1 MARAFVFPGQGTQVV
16 GMGMELAQSFPA
28 ARYIFQEVD
37 EALGQHLT
45 RLMFEGPFDELT
57 LTENAQPALL
67 AVSLAAVKALEEQGG
82 IAISTTG
89 AYVAGHSLGEYSALA
104 AVDALSAGAAARL
117 LKLRGR
123 AMQAAVPVG
132 KGAMAAIDGLD
143 LDSVRLLAEQAAQGE
158 VCQIANDNAPDQ
170 IVISGHKAAV
180 ERAAE
185 LAKGQGARRA
195 VLLNV
200 SAPFHCRLMEPAAEE
215 LRAALAETDIQPPKL
230 PVVSN
235 ATAYA
240 LESPDEVRARLL
252 DQVTRPVRWRESVA
266 YMRDKGVTVFVEM
279 GPGRVLCDLIRR
291 IDPALEAIA
300 ISGPRHIE
308 AFLTDLQEE
317 DRSAKS

>member
-1 MARAFVFPGQGTQVV
+1 MSRAFVFPGQGAQVV

-37 EALGQHLT
+37 EALGQNLT
-45 RLMFEGPFDELT
+45 RLMFEGPADELT

-89 AYVAGHSLGEYSALA
+89 EYVAGHSLGEYSALA
-104 AVDALSAGAAARL
+104 AVDALSAGAAAKL

-132 KGAMAAIDGLD
+132 EGAMAAIDGLD
-143 LDSVRLLAEQAAQGE
+143 LDSVRALAERAAEGE

-170 IVISGHKAAV
+170 VVISGHKAAV
-180 ERAAE
+180 ARAID
-185 LAKGQGARRA
+185 LAKEQGARRA
-195 VLLNV
+195 ILLNV
-200 SAPFHCRLMEPAAEE
+200 SAPFHCRLMEPAAEQ
-215 LRAALAETDIQPPKL
+215 LRAALAEVEISPPKL

-252 DQVTRPVRWRESVA
+252 DQMTRPVRWRESVA

-279 GPGRVLCDLIRR
+279 GPGRVLCDLIQRV
-291 IDPALEAIA
+291 DPALEAVA
-300 ISGPRHIE
+300 IGGPRHIE
-308 AFLTDLQEE
+308 AFLTELREE
-317 DRSAKS
+317 DESPEA